1 MSTARVSL
9 PTATAGP
16 PRHGPEETYTSEVT
30 ATTARERLTAFLVA
44 QPGRNFCDAC
54 VAKALGIDPST
65 AYRAATRT
73 ARVAGFLREFAL
85 CTDCGASRFV
95 TRATLL

>member
-1 MSTARVSL
+1 M
-9 PTATAGP
+9 TAG
-16 PRHGPEETYTSEVT
+16 
-30 ATTARERLTAFLVA
+30 TARERLTAFLGE

-54 VAKALGIDPST
+54 AAKALGIDPST

-73 ARVAGFLREFAL
+73 ARVAGFVREFAL
-85 CTDCGASRFV
+85 CSDCGASRLV